1 MSSVD
6 TKLDWY
12 FKGESLCAAS
22 SLLDCG
28 LQLPYVIVQDG
39 LDFVALFDRTEL
51 ARGTLDQC
59 KAACEHHA
67 FEECDE

>member
-1 MSSVD
+1 ML
-6 TKLDWY
+6 LDNEPLEWY
-12 FKGESLCAAS
+12 EKGEAWCAAS

-28 LQLPYVIVQDG
+28 LELPYVVVKDG
-39 LDFVALFDRTEL
+39 AQFVALFDKTEL

-67 FEECDE
+67 CEECDE